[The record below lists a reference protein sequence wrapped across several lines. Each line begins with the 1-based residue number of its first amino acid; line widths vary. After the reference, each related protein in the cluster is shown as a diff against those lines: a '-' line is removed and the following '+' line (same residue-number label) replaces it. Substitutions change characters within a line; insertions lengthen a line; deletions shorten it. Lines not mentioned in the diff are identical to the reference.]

1 MTKTKIIVLM
11 GGKSPEHDV
20 SLLSGRQV
28 IDNLDKNK
36 YEASSFVIPKSGKF
50 DFDLFKNLT
59 VDIVFLAM
67 HGPFGEDGTIQ
78 GLLEIAGLP
87 YTGAGVLA
95 SAIGMDKPVFKK
107 LMEQAKIPIPPY
119 LIFKKKDDTGK
130 ILKKFKY
137 PFVVKPSN
145 QGSSVGVSIVK
156 DKDNLFSALN
166 TVFKF
171 TNTAVIE
178 EYIKGIEITCGI
190 LGNEELIALP
200 VVEIIPKNEF
210 FNYEAKYTEGMSD
223 EIVPARISPPL
234 TELVQETAK
243 KVYRAVG
250 CRGFGRIDMIIK
262 DSQPYVLEI
271 NTIPGLTP
279 ASLLPKAAK
288 AMGLSYS
295 QLLDKIIGFSR

>member
-1 MTKTKIIVLM
+1 M

-20 SLLSGRQV
+20 SLLSGKQV

-36 YEASSFVIPKSGKF
+36 YEISSFIIPKSGKF
-50 DFDLFKNLT
+50 DFVLFKNLK

-87 YTGAGVLA
+87 YTGSKVLA
-95 SAIGMDKPVFKK
+95 SAIGMSKPVFKK
-107 LMEQAKIPIPPY
+107 LMEQAKISIPKY
-119 LIFKKKDDTGK
+119 LIFEKDDDINK
-130 ILKKFKY
+130 ILKKCKF
-137 PFVVKPSN
+137 PLVVKPPD

-156 DKDNLFSALN
+156 DKESLNLALE
-166 TVFKF
+166 TAFKF
-171 TNTAVIE
+171 GDTIIVE
-178 EYIKGIEITCGI
+178 EYIKGIEITCSI
-190 LGNEELIALP
+190 LGNKDLIALP
-200 VVEIIPKNEF
+200 VVEIVPQNEF
-210 FNYEAKYTEGMSD
+210 FDYEAKYTDGMSN
-223 EIVPARISPPL
+223 EIVPARISPEL
-234 TELVQETAK
+234 AKLVQEIAK
-243 KVYRAVG
+243 KVYGVIG

-288 AMGLSYS
+288 AAGLSYS
-295 QLLDKIIGFSR
+295 QLLDKIIELSL